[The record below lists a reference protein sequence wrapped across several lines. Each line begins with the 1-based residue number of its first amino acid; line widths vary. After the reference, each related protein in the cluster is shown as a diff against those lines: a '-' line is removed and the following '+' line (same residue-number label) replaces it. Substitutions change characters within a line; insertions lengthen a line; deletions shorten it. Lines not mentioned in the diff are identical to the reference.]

1 LRIEISNSSLFKIRN
16 PQSAIRNEEFFM
28 YHNLFSPIRI
38 NTLEIKNRIAYPS
51 LGLLYSTDGKLN
63 DRYYNYFQERAY
75 GGVGLVTVGPV
86 GVDFIGSGAIAL
98 SLANDDAIVDF
109 QKLTGIIKDGG
120 ARAWV
125 QLFHAGAYSHPM
137 FVEGQQPIAPSAVY
151 SRYSQTTPREM
162 TLEDIHQVQD
172 AFVRAAERAQ
182 AAGFDGVEILASAGY
197 LITQFLSPR
206 TNQRTDDYGGSF
218 ENRVRFARE
227 LIESMR
233 ARLGPEYPLTIRM
246 AGNDFVRDSN
256 TDTET
261 PEFAKVYEQAG
272 VDAINVTGGWH
283 ESRVPQLPMHL
294 PRSAFAFLALNIKK
308 AVSVPIIASNR
319 ISDPDT
325 ADQVI
330 KDGYADMVNLGRVLI
345 ADPQWPQ
352 KAFEGKVDEIRPCVG
367 CSQGCTDEVFNGRPV
382 FCVGNARAGFE
393 GERQIL
399 KTEDPKNVMIVG
411 AGAGGLEAAV
421 TAAMRGHQ
429 VEVYEK
435 DSDIGGQLWIAGAP
449 PHKQE
454 MLEFIRYYRSLIDKY
469 QIPLHLNATVDTD
482 VVKKQ
487 NPDYII
493 LAEGAQPVLPEID
506 GYDDP
511 CVYSAWQVLKGNPVL
526 GKSVAVIGGG
536 SVGLET
542 ALFIAAK
549 GTLTPETLHF
559 LFAYE
564 AVSNERLRELM
575 FQGSSRVTVFE
586 MLPKIGKDVG
596 KSTKWI
602 LFDNLKRYKVSVKT
616 STTVTSIRK
625 GTVKFQKDGQEK
637 QMQFDN
643 VVLAS
648 GTQSVPGL
656 SAEIKKLG
664 VPFATVGDGV
674 RPGKLNEAI
683 HGGFLAAINI

>member
-1 LRIEISNSSLFKIRN
+1 
-16 PQSAIRNEEFFM
+16 M
-28 YHNLFSPIRI
+28 YHHLFSPIRI

-63 DRYYNYFQERAY
+63 QRYFNFFQERAN
-75 GGVGLVTVGPV
+75 GGVGLLTVGPV

-98 SLANDDAIVDF
+98 SLANDDAIGDF
-109 QKLTGIIKDGG
+109 QKLTRTIKDGG
-120 ARAWV
+120 ARAWI

-137 FVEGQQPIAPSAVY
+137 FVGGEQPMAPSAVY

-162 TLEDIHQVQD
+162 TKEDIHQVQE
-172 AFVRAAERAQ
+172 AFVRAAQRAQ
-182 AAGFDGVEILASAGY
+182 EAGFDGIEILASAGY

-206 TNQRTDDYGGSF
+206 TNQRTDEYGGSY
-218 ENRVRFARE
+218 ENRVRFPRE
-227 LIESMR
+227 LIELMR
-233 ARLGPEYPLTIRM
+233 ERLGPEYPLTIRM

-256 TDTET
+256 TDNET
-261 PEFAKVYEQAG
+261 PEFARVYEQAG

-319 ISDPDT
+319 ISDPNT
-325 ADQVI
+325 AEQII

-352 KAFEGKVDEIRPCVG
+352 KASEGKADEIRPCVG

-399 KTEDPKNVMIVG
+399 KADDPKNVMVVG

-421 TAAMRGHQ
+421 TAAMCGHQ

-454 MLEFIRYYRSLIDKY
+454 ILEFIRYYRSMINKY

-493 LAEGAQPVLPEID
+493 LAEGAQPLPPEID
-506 GYDDP
+506 GHNDP
-511 CVYSAWQVLKGNPVL
+511 CIYSAWQVLKGNPVL

-559 LFAYE
+559 LFTYE
-564 AVSNERLRELM
+564 AVSIERLRELM
-575 FQGSSRVTVFE
+575 FRGSSRVTVFE
-586 MLPKIGKDVG
+586 MLPKVGQDVG
-596 KSTKWI
+596 KSTRWI

-616 STTVTSIRK
+616 GTKVTSISN
-625 GTVKFQKDGQEK
+625 GTVKFEKDGQVK

-648 GTQSVPGL
+648 GTKSVPGL

>member
-1 LRIEISNSSLFKIRN
+1 
-16 PQSAIRNEEFFM
+16 M
-28 YHNLFSPIRI
+28 YPYLFSPIRI

-51 LGLLYSTDGKLN
+51 LGLLYSKNGKLN
-63 DRYYNYFQERAY
+63 DRYFKYFAERAN
-75 GGVGLVTVGPV
+75 GGVGLLTVGPV
-86 GVDFIGSGAIAL
+86 GVDYIGAGAIAL
-98 SLANDDAIVDF
+98 SLADDDAIADF
-109 QKLTGIIKDGG
+109 KKLTGIIRDAG
-120 ARAWV
+120 ARAWI

-137 FVEGQQPIAPSAVY
+137 FVGGQQPMAPSAVY
-151 SRYSQTTPREM
+151 SRYSRTTPREM
-162 TLEDIHQVQD
+162 TLDDIHQVQED
-172 AFVRAAERAQ
+172 FARSAVRAK
-182 AAGFDGVEILASAGY
+182 AAGFDGIEILASAGY

-218 ENRVRFARE
+218 ENRVRFPRE
-227 LIESMR
+227 LIELLR
-233 ARLGPEYPLTIRM
+233 KRLGPDYPLTIRM

-256 TDTET
+256 TDAET
-261 PEFAKVYEQAG
+261 HEFAKIYEKAG

-283 ESRVPQLPMHL
+283 ESRIPQLPMHL

-308 AVSVPIIASNR
+308 AVSVPVIASNR
-319 ISDPDT
+319 ISDPDS
-325 ADQVI
+325 AEQII

-352 KAFEGKVDEIRPCVG
+352 KAFEGRVDEIRPCIG
-367 CSQGCTDEVFNGRPV
+367 CSQGCTDEVFNGRSV

-393 GERQIL
+393 GERQL
-399 KTEDPKNVMIVG
+399 VKTDNPKKVMVVG

-421 TAAMRGHQ
+421 TAAICGHT

-454 MLEFIRYYRSLIDKY
+454 ILEFIRYYRAQIHKH
-469 QIPLHLNATVDTD
+469 QIPLHLNTSVDSNF
-482 VVKKQ
+482 VRRQ
-487 NPDYII
+487 NPDYVI
-493 LAEGAQPVLPEID
+493 LAEGAEPLPPQID

-511 CVYSAWQVLKGNPVL
+511 CVFSAWQVLKGNPVL

-559 LFAYE
+559 LFTYE
-564 AVSNERLRELM
+564 AVTPERLRELM
-575 FQGSSRVTVFE
+575 FQGSSKVTVFE
-586 MLPKIGKDVG
+586 MLPKIGQDVG
-596 KSTKWI
+596 KSTRWI
-602 LFDNLKRYKVSVKT
+602 LFDNLKRFKVSVKT
-616 STTVTSIRK
+616 GTTVTSIRN
-625 GTVKFQKDGQEK
+625 GTVKFKKDDQDEE
-637 QMQFDN
+637 MEFDQ

-648 GTQSVPGL
+648 GSQSVPGL
-656 SAEIKKLG
+656 SARVKKLG
-664 VPFATVGDGV
+664 IPFATVGDGV

>member
-1 LRIEISNSSLFKIRN
+1 
-16 PQSAIRNEEFFM
+16 M
-28 YHNLFSPIRI
+28 YRYLFSPIQI
-38 NTLEIKNRIAYPS
+38 NRLEIKNRVAYPS
-51 LGLLYSTDGKLN
+51 LGLLYSKNGKLN
-63 DRYYNYFQERAY
+63 DRYFNYFKERAN
-75 GGVGLVTVGPV
+75 GGAGLVTVGPV

-98 SLANDDAIVDF
+98 SLAHDDAISDF
-109 QKLTGIIKDGG
+109 KKLAGIIKDGG

-137 FVEGQQPIAPSAVY
+137 FVDGQQPIAPSAIY

-162 TLEDIHQVQD
+162 TLEDIRQVQE
-172 AFVRAAERAQ
+172 AFTRAAERAME
-182 AAGFDGVEILASAGY
+182 AGFDGIEILASAGY

-206 TNQRTDDYGGSF
+206 TNKRSDDYGGSF
-218 ENRVRFARE
+218 ENRVRFPRE
-227 LIESMR
+227 LIER
-233 ARLGPEYPLTIRM
+233 LRKRLGSDYPLTIRM

-261 PEFAKVYEQAG
+261 PEFAKIYEQAG

-294 PRSAFAFLALNIKK
+294 PRAAFAFLALNVKK

-319 ISDPDT
+319 ISDPDS
-325 ADQVI
+325 AERII

-345 ADPQWPQ
+345 ADPEWPR
-352 KAFEGKVDEIRPCVG
+352 KALEGRVNEIRPCVG

-393 GERQIL
+393 GERQLL
-399 KTEDPKNVMIVG
+399 KTDNPKKVMIVG
-411 AGAGGLEAAV
+411 AGAGGLEAAI
-421 TAAMRGHQ
+421 TAAICGHQ
-429 VEVYEK
+429 VEIYEK

-454 MLEFIRYYRSLIDKY
+454 ILEFIRYYRAQINKH
-469 QIPLHLNATVDTD
+469 QIPLHLNTAVDSE
-482 VVKKQ
+482 VIKKK

-493 LAEGAQPVLPEID
+493 LAEGARPILPQID

-511 CVYSAWQVLKGNPVL
+511 RVYSAWQVLKGNPVL

-542 ALFIAAK
+542 AVFIAAK

-564 AVSNERLRELM
+564 AVSPERLRELM
-575 FQGSSRVTVFE
+575 FQGSSNVTVFE
-586 MLPKIGKDVG
+586 MLPRIGQDVG
-596 KSTKWI
+596 KSTRWI
-602 LFDNLKRYKVSVKT
+602 LFDNLKRYKISVKT
-616 STTVTSIRK
+616 GAKVTSIAD
-625 GTVKFQKDGQEK
+625 GIVKFEKDGQKE

-643 VVLAS
+643 VILAS
-648 GTQSVPGL
+648 GSQSVPGI
-656 SAEIKKLG
+656 SADVKKMG
-664 VPFATVGDGV
+664 YPFATVGDGV
-674 RPGKLNEAI
+674 RAGKLNEAI
-683 HGGFLAAINI
+683 HGGFLAAMNI

>member
-1 LRIEISNSSLFKIRN
+1 
-16 PQSAIRNEEFFM
+16 M
-28 YHNLFSPIRI
+28 YRYLFSSIRI

-51 LGLLYSTDGKLN
+51 LGLLYSRDGKLN
-63 DRYYNYFQERAY
+63 GRYFNYFQERAN
-75 GGVGLVTVGPV
+75 GGAGLVTVGPV

-98 SLANDDAIVDF
+98 SLAHDEAIPDF
-109 QKLTGIIKDGG
+109 RKLSGIIKDGG

-137 FVEGQQPIAPSAVY
+137 FVDGQQPIAPSAVY

-162 TLEDIHQVQD
+162 TVEDIHQVQE
-172 AFVRAAERAQ
+172 AFAQAAERAKE
-182 AAGFDGVEILASAGY
+182 AGFDGVEILASAGY

-218 ENRVRFARE
+218 ENRVRFPRE
-227 LIESMR
+227 LIELVR
-233 ARLGPEYPLTIRM
+233 KRLGSGYPLTIRM

-256 TDTET
+256 TDADT
-261 PEFAKVYEQAG
+261 PEFARVYEQAG
-272 VDAINVTGGWH
+272 ADAINVTGGWH
-283 ESRVPQLPMHL
+283 ESRIPQLPMHL

-319 ISDPDT
+319 ISDPNS
-325 ADQVI
+325 AEQII

-345 ADPQWPQ
+345 ADPQWPR

-393 GERQIL
+393 GERQLL
-399 KTEDPKNVMIVG
+399 KTDDPKKVMVVG

-421 TAAMRGHQ
+421 TAAICGHQ
-429 VEVYEK
+429 VDVYEK

-454 MLEFIRYYRSLIDKY
+454 ILEFIRYYRAQINKH
-469 QIPLHLNATVDTD
+469 QIPLHLNTTVDTH

-493 LAEGAQPVLPEID
+493 LAEGAEPLLPQID

-511 CVYSAWQVLKGNPVL
+511 CVYSAWQVLKGNPLL

-549 GTLTPETLHF
+549 GTITPETLHF

-564 AVSNERLRELM
+564 AVSPERLRELM
-575 FQGSSRVTVFE
+575 FQGSSKVTVFE
-586 MLPKIGKDVG
+586 MLSRIGQDVG
-596 KSTKWI
+596 KSTRWI
-602 LFDNLKRYKVSVKT
+602 LFDNLKRFKVSVKT
-616 STTVTSIRK
+616 GTTVTSIRK
-625 GTVKFQKDGQEK
+625 GTVKFKKDDKEEEI
-637 QMQFDN
+637 QFDH

-648 GTQSVPGL
+648 GSQSVPGL
-656 SAEIKKLG
+656 SAKVKKLG
-664 VPFATVGDGV
+664 IPFATVGDGI

-683 HGGFLAAINI
+683 HGGFLAAVNI

>member
-1 LRIEISNSSLFKIRN
+1 
-16 PQSAIRNEEFFM
+16 M
-28 YHNLFSPIRI
+28 YRYLFSPIQI
-38 NTLEIKNRIAYPS
+38 NQLEIKNRIAYPS
-51 LGLLYSTDGKLN
+51 LGLLYSKNGKLN
-63 DRYYNYFQERAY
+63 DRYFNYFKERAD
-75 GGVGLVTVGPV
+75 GGAGLVTVGPV

-98 SLANDDAIVDF
+98 SLVHDDAISDF
-109 QKLTGIIKDGG
+109 KKLAGIIKDGG

-137 FVEGQQPIAPSAVY
+137 FVDGRQPIAPSAVY

-162 TLEDIHQVQD
+162 TLEDIHRVQQD
-172 AFVRAAERAQ
+172 FTRAAERAME
-182 AAGFDGVEILASAGY
+182 AGFDGIEILASAGY

-206 TNQRTDDYGGSF
+206 TNKRSDDYGGSF
-218 ENRVRFARE
+218 ENRVRFPRE
-227 LIESMR
+227 LIER
-233 ARLGPEYPLTIRM
+233 VRKRLGPHYPLTIRM

-261 PEFAKVYEQAG
+261 PEFAKIYEQAG

-294 PRSAFAFLALNIKK
+294 PRAA
-308 AVSVPIIASNR
+308 
-319 ISDPDT
+319 DPDS
-325 ADQVI
+325 AERII

-345 ADPQWPQ
+345 ADPEWPR
-352 KAFEGKVDEIRPCVG
+352 KALEGRVNEIRPCVG
-367 CSQGCTDEVFNGRPV
+367 CSQGCTDEVFNGRAV

-393 GERQIL
+393 GQRQLL
-399 KTEDPKNVMIVG
+399 KTDNPKKVMIVG
-411 AGAGGLEAAV
+411 AGAGGLEAAI
-421 TAAMRGHQ
+421 TAAICGHQ
-429 VEVYEK
+429 VEIYEK

-454 MLEFIRYYRSLIDKY
+454 ILEFIRYYRAQVKKHK
-469 QIPLHLNATVDTD
+469 IPLHLNTAVDSEII
-482 VVKKQ
+482 KKQ

-493 LAEGAQPVLPEID
+493 LAEGAQPLMPQIN

-542 ALFIAAK
+542 AVFIAAK

-564 AVSNERLRELM
+564 AVSPERLRELM
-575 FQGSSRVTVFE
+575 FKGSSNVTVFE
-586 MLPKIGKDVG
+586 MLPRIGQDVG
-596 KSTKWI
+596 KSTRWI
-602 LFDNLKRYKVSVKT
+602 LFDNLKRYKISVKT
-616 STTVTSIRK
+616 GAKVTSIAD
-625 GTVKFQKDGQEK
+625 GIVKFQKDGREE

-643 VVLAS
+643 VILAS
-648 GTQSVPGL
+648 GSQSVPGI
-656 SAEIKKLG
+656 SADVKKMG
-664 VPFATVGDGV
+664 YPFAAVGDGV
-674 RPGKLNEAI
+674 RAGKLNEAI
-683 HGGFLAAINI
+683 HGGFLAAMNI